1 MNSQVRFALSRGFWR
16 LGHALVI
23 DEWQGSRSSRDSAL
37 ASAAFHPLTCA
48 MAGSISHLVGRTVA
62 PQILD
67 MGALPDSV
75 LSTVERKGKVLQ
87 LILHGLTVANDGNI
101 GALAVLAACVMVTHF
116 TLLCARNDFAA
127 LRALLLDNEAAADE
141 SNAAAFAWL
150 MRVCNPAQFT
160 VGGTAESTPGLD
172 RAGFGFGVGRVSG
185 AGERQDR
192 YGADGKR
199 HRRRAWKTRAGEAGR
214 VGGRGEADDS
224 RDEDDDDKGDGWGSD
239 EEAKDKD
246 KKEVLRM
253 TVGVAE
259 KCLMWVLVLR
269 FRERLRL
276 ALTAPL
282 DNPEEPSAHPA
293 HTAHLAEAFE
303 NACDESTHGRNG
315 PLEERSFTFQGDTTD
330 SASRSS
336 SERERARDAG
346 ASRGLSTSW
355 NAGSPATK
363 AEEAGAKAA
372 KMLADLSASAWQRLK
387 SSTTPTANKT
397 ESLDRLDLRQSSDG
411 SSSSNLKSSSSSS
424 KLQSSSSSSLGLLS
438 KSSFSA
444 KSRSVSFEN
453 IKNHLKDAKHCALH
467 LKDAMQRAH
476 ARTSDAAAAA
486 ASSHSSPRSHV
497 TGEKWSKIFS
507 TSRGGTPPP
516 PLTAVCQQNK
526 LCSRFSLSVPILLL
540 FQPRARLLLLSQP
553 RARLLQDTEPH

>member
-23 DEWQGSRSSRDSAL
+23 DVWQGSRSSMDSAL
-37 ASAAFHPLTCA
+37 ASVAFHPLTCA
-48 MAGSISHLVGRTVA
+48 MAASISHLVGQTVA

-67 MGALPDSV
+67 MGALPDPV
-75 LSTVERKGKVLQ
+75 LSTVERKGKVFQ
-87 LILHGLTVANDGNI
+87 LILHGLTVANDGNT

-150 MRVCNPAQFT
+150 MHVCNPAQFT
-160 VGGTAESTPGLD
+160 VGGTAESKPGLD
-172 RAGFGFGVGRVSG
+172 RAGFGFGEGRVSG

-199 HRRRAWKTRAGEAGR
+199 HRRRAWKTRAGEAER
-214 VGGRGEADDS
+214 VGGRGGVDNS

-239 EEAKDKD
+239 EEAKKM
-246 KKEVLRM
+246 VLRM
-253 TVGVAE
+253 TFGVAE

-269 FRERLRL
+269 FRQRLRL

-282 DNPEEPSAHPA
+282 DNPEEPLDNPEEPSSHPD
-293 HTAHLAEAFE
+293 AHLAKALE
-303 NACDESTHGRNG
+303 NVCDESTHGRHG
-315 PLEERSFTFQGDTTD
+315 PLEGISLTSQVDTTD

-336 SERERARDAG
+336 SESDAG
-346 ASRGLSTSW
+346 ARRGLSTSW

-372 KMLADLSASAWQRLK
+372 KMLVDLSASAWQRLK
-387 SSTTPTANKT
+387 TSTKPTANKT
-397 ESLDRLDLRQSSDG
+397 KSFDLRESPDG
-411 SSSSNLKSSSSSS
+411 SKLKSSSSSS
-424 KLQSSSSSSLGLLS
+424 LKSSSSSSLGLLS
-438 KSSFSA
+438 KSSFSV

-453 IKNHLKDAKHCALH
+453 IKHHLKGAKHN

-476 ARTSDAAAAA
+476 ARTSDACAAAVAA
-486 ASSHSSPRSHV
+486 ASSQSSPLSTRGDRTPTQLLV
-497 TGEKWSKIFS
+497 GKTGSAPA
-507 TSRGGTPPP
+507 SR
-516 PLTAVCQQNK
+516 C
-526 LCSRFSLSVPILLL
+526 
-540 FQPRARLLLLSQP
+540 LSQSSSSSSLVP
-553 RARLLQDTEPH
+553 ASSSSSRTQSRSVSFENIKHHLIQSEASMDISTGTNS